1 MSNNESTRLY
11 RESGVDIEKADKLV
25 DWLQEADA
33 SQTTKHGAAV
43 VGEGGLVK
51 ALFRPDFSGTSK
63 SRYSLQ
69 EQMGLEPK

>member
-43 VGEGGLVK
+43 AGVGVCSLIQ
-51 ALFRPDFSGTSK
+51 ARFFRT
-63 SRYSLQ
+63 
-69 EQMGLEPK
+69 

>member
-33 SQTTKHGAAV
+33 SQTTKHGAEKRTCQNSVRKCFIEFHA
-43 VGEGGLVK
+43 
-51 ALFRPDFSGTSK
+51 S
-63 SRYSLQ
+63 
-69 EQMGLEPK
+69 